1 MSSSTQAAVTV
12 ALSAPSIEACVVLAV
27 GMGDIG
33 QLGLG
38 PDVEEKTRVALVPGL
53 PDNIVAVSAGGLHS
67 VCLDDQGKVC
77 VYIMLEIYS
86 APFGPQGP

>member
-1 MSSSTQAAVTV
+1 MLT
-12 ALSAPSIEACVVLAV
+12 V

-53 PDNIVAVSAGGLHS
+53 PDNIVAVSAGGLHTI
-67 VCLDDQGKVC
+67 CLDDTGKVWTTGHHPRRQWMNYRC
-77 VYIMLEIYS
+77 MVR
-86 APFGPQGP
+86 FGK